1 MTDEKNNENEFDAYP
16 LRCPKLGHTVT
27 FSYCRMENKGLPC
40 FKALDCWF
48 QYFPVEGYLR
58 ERLTKE
64 EWETSFERERP
75 TKVQSLLELI
85 DAAKKQG

>member
-1 MTDEKNNENEFDAYP
+1 MTDEKGNEVDAYP

-27 FSYCRMENKGLPC
+27 FLYCRSESKGLPC
-40 FKALDCWF
+40 FKTLDCWF
-48 QYFPVEGYLR
+48 QFFPVEEYLR
-58 ERLTKE
+58 GRLTKE
-64 EWETSFERERP
+64 EWETSFERSRP